1 MLTSIVFNGNWNSRP
16 GFFSV
21 TPLSLQWI
29 TFALKIKRLT
39 YFYVFFFHQILCPL
53 CMFCKL
59 YYKSD
64 TKRCH
69 SAIMSSACGNSCCV
83 HVSAYKEALNFA
95 VADVDLVVDDTWPF
109 MFEKFHLPIVYKH
122 TRYTSNLEN
131 TVCVFKQGRTNI
143 SPYCRSDLYIE
154 MIMDYFTLLLDCLL

>member
-1 MLTSIVFNGNWNSRP
+1 METETRVLVF
-16 GFFSV
+16 FFSN
-21 TPLSLQWI
+21 TSFI
-29 TFALKIKRLT
+29 TVNYICIKDKTFDIFLR
-39 YFYVFFFHQILCPL
+39 FFFHQILCPL

-64 TKRCH
+64 TKSCH

-122 TRYTSNLEN
+122 TRYTSNFEN

-143 SPYCRSDLYIE
+143 SPYCRFDLSIE